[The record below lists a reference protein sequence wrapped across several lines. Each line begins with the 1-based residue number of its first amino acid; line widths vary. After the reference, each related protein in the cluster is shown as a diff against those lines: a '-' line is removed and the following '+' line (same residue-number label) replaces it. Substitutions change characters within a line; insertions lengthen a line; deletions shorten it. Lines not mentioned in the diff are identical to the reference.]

1 VNTKAINSA
10 AGVIN
15 AALTQNRTAAGIALA
30 LDSAGLLMT
39 PETAAELASLRA
51 QFTVSDHPVDEDPI
65 AFALTAEAASVQPVC
80 PVCQHPGCCCSCFGK
95 TPRQDCTHQ
104 PAEEDVRPQ
113 VRKLRALL
121 AVQRAVTED
130 PHDSPLHQTHRIS
143 RDLPATGGAS

>member
-1 VNTKAINSA
+1 MNTKAINSA

-51 QFTVSDHPVDEDPI
+51 RFAVSDHSVDEDPI
-65 AFALTAEAASVQPVC
+65 AYALTDKPVAE
-80 PVCQHPGCCCSCFGK
+80 
-95 TPRQDCTHQ
+95 D
-104 PAEEDVRPQ
+104 DVRPQ

-121 AVQRAVTED
+121 AGQRTQ
-130 PHDSPLHQTHRIS
+130 S
-143 RDLPATGGAS
+143 GGDAR

>member
-1 VNTKAINSA
+1 MNTRLINSA

-30 LDSAGLLMT
+30 LDSAGMLMT

-51 QFTVSDHPVDEDPI
+51 RFAVSDHSADEDPI
-65 AFALTAEAASVQPVC
+65 AFVLTDKAEA
-80 PVCQHPGCCCSCFGK
+80 
-95 TPRQDCTHQ
+95 D
-104 PAEEDVRPQ
+104 DVRPQ

-121 AVQRAVTED
+121 AGQRTPTED

-143 RDLPATGGAS
+143 HDLPPLGGA